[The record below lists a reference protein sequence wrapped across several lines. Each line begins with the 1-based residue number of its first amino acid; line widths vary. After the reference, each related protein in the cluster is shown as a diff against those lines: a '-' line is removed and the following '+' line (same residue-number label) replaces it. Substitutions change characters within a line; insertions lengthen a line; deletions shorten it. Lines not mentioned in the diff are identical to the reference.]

1 MSGGLTK
8 LKVPALRGVPAD
20 NIGTKRLVEIVAS
33 VAQQREAL
41 DERQRAQ
48 RRPAAEEPQERER
61 VHGASQL
68 QPRLRRKP
76 LVLRQ
81 RLPQEEAHQRHRRGA
96 AAGGD
101 EVAEPRLDGS
111 EARAAD
117 NAEGQ
122 AEARPHPRAFGGN
135 GELLAGE

>member
-8 LKVPALRGVPAD
+8 LKVPALRGIPAD

-68 QPRLRRKP
+68 KPGLRRKP

-81 RLPQEEAHQRHRRGA
+81 RLLQEHQ
-96 AAGGD
+96 D
-101 EVAEPRLDGS
+101 
-111 EARAAD
+111 
-117 NAEGQ
+117 
-122 AEARPHPRAFGGN
+122 
-135 GELLAGE
+135 

>member
-1 MSGGLTK
+1 MSGELTK

-41 DERQRAQ
+41 DKGQRAQ
-48 RRPAAEEPQERER
+48 HRSAAEEPQERER

-68 QPRLRRKP
+68 QSRLRRKP

-81 RLPQEEAHQRHRRGA
+81 
-96 AAGGD
+96 
-101 EVAEPRLDGS
+101 
-111 EARAAD
+111 
-117 NAEGQ
+117 
-122 AEARPHPRAFGGN
+122 
-135 GELLAGE
+135 